1 MPIKKKKHKYLQ
13 IMYYKVIFNNMRNDK
28 DTNLRTMN

>member
-13 IMYYKVIFNNMRNDK
+13 IMYYKVIFNMRNDK
-28 DTNLRTMN
+28 DKNLRTMN